1 MIPNV
6 PVPNEQGDV
15 AIWRAEW
22 HGNDCTI
29 VDSDAT
35 VATGSTL
42 EIEGGEIEE
51 ASDLVLHLELV
62 GPIPTWGDGAIGAQ
76 HSILPTILPMLDP
89 IPCANRSSNQ
99 NRSECTQPNPPLLKQ
114 ANNISTLQDQTPN
127 LV

>member
-89 IPCANRSSNQ
+89 IPCATTDQATKTDQNAPNQTLRSSN
-99 NRSECTQPNPPLLKQ
+99 KQ
-114 ANNISTLQDQTPN
+114 TTYQHYKIKPQT
-127 LV
+127 